1 MPTNTGRAFTTG
13 NFLPNLAA
21 LKAIN
26 FGASDP
32 SGVWFVILNSTTGNV
47 EIWVWDSASNL
58 TTDEI
63 SVIRPDSV
71 IPSSPGRCIQRLKF
85 DATTLAGFLGSV
97 AGLSTNGIIEKTG
110 ATASTNPIAAFGRT
124 FLNLIDAAAG
134 RLALALGNV
143 ATRNIGTASGT
154 VRDAADTAYTNART
168 PTAHATTHA
177 AGGADEIPIFG
188 YLAISANTTLNATHE
203 RFLID
208 VNTTSAA
215 ITITLPA
222 ASTVGSGWQLWIR
235 KNDASVNAVTINRA
249 GSDTINGAT
258 SLQITTRYQTI
269 VLLSFGGTSW
279 GVVAAFD
286 DWVRVTPDQSIGG
299 VKTFTGGVIL
309 PSSAGS
315 GAGSLWR
322 NTDNL
327 EYRDSTNTTRILLNN
342 SGNLSNLSNR
352 QTALNNLAGAV
363 TANRVLR
370 GNGTNVALDLVN
382 LPSDVTGVLP
392 IANGGTGSPTPI
404 YVGLTGTESI
414 AGAKTFTTSVRMG
427 TANQG
432 SVVLQTG
439 LSANSGYIEI
449 YRGDGITRN
458 GFIGSNN
465 VDLNYTSENGAV
477 HTFNGGRVDVFGG
490 TVPPTTS
497 SRISQFLSGGFP
509 YLSLISS
516 SAGVGYKTYDISNE
530 NGAFSIRRIAD
541 GYTGV
546 SGNLF
551 RYTTANILTVG
562 DASTRSSA
570 AYGSF
575 SASGSIAGYA
585 GIHFPESFDGS
596 VLMMGSTSRIHGVWS
611 PNSSGGWQWNYNDG
625 NFQILGGSGTSEGSF
640 LGLFKGLN
648 SLPGYP
654 TSRYPTIGTDHSALY
669 ISLGGAYTGHFT
681 SAGYTNV
688 SNKDLK
694 TVVEEIDPEIVLL
707 GIERLPVTR
716 FFFKEDDP
724 RVTHIG
730 TFAQD
735 FWREFQCGGNKEIIG
750 DDSPTSPDK
759 MLAVND
765 VAGVCLAGIQGLIAQ
780 NRQLSKKVDILR
792 SQLGKD

>member
-1 MPTNTGRAFTTG
+1 MPTDTGRAFTTG

-47 EIWVWDSASNL
+47 EIWVWDASS
-58 TTDEI
+58 TATPDET

-143 ATRNIGTASGT
+143 ATRNIGTTSGT

-168 PTAHATTHA
+168 PTAHASTHA

-188 YLAISANTTLNATHE
+188 YLAVSTNTTLNATHE

-208 VNTTSAA
+208 VNATSAA

-235 KNDASVNAVTINRA
+235 KNDVSVNAVTINRA

-286 DWVRVTPDQSIGG
+286 DWVRVAPDQSIGG

-327 EYRDSTNTTRILLNN
+327 EYRDSTNTTRVLLNN
-342 SGNLSNLSNR
+342 AGNLSNLSNR

-370 GNGTNVALDLVN
+370 GNGTNIALDLVN
-382 LPSDVTGVLP
+382 LPSDVTGVLS
-392 IANGGTGSPTPI
+392 ITNGGTGSSTPI
-404 YVGLTGTESI
+404 YVGLTGADSI
-414 AGAKTFTTSVRMG
+414 AGAKTFTNTTPTTSS
-427 TANQG
+427 TTG
-432 SVVLQTG
+432 SVVLLGG
-439 LSANSGYIEI
+439 LGVAG
-449 YRGDGITRN
+449 GIS
-458 GFIGSNN
+458 IGSNIRFPATPIPSTDVN
-465 VDLNYTSENGAV
+465 VLDEYKEGSWTPVLTYTTPGTSIITHARQSGRFQKVGNRVSVTFDIRLSGFSKGTASGYLIISGLPFNTRSGGGFDNNYGFLVVANSPFTGIPFLDTGNGIS
-477 HTFNGGRVDVFGG
+477 GGSNYFFVFKNLTNSVNVALDDPTANALYWGQLQYE
-490 TVPPTTS
+490 TTS
-497 SRISQFLSGGFP
+497 
-509 YLSLISS
+509 
-516 SAGVGYKTYDISNE
+516 
-530 NGAFSIRRIAD
+530 
-541 GYTGV
+541 
-546 SGNLF
+546 
-551 RYTTANILTVG
+551 
-562 DASTRSSA
+562 
-570 AYGSF
+570 
-575 SASGSIAGYA
+575 
-585 GIHFPESFDGS
+585 
-596 VLMMGSTSRIHGVWS
+596 
-611 PNSSGGWQWNYNDG
+611 
-625 NFQILGGSGTSEGSF
+625 
-640 LGLFKGLN
+640 
-648 SLPGYP
+648 
-654 TSRYPTIGTDHSALY
+654 
-669 ISLGGAYTGHFT
+669 
-681 SAGYTNV
+681 
-688 SNKDLK
+688 
-694 TVVEEIDPEIVLL
+694 
-707 GIERLPVTR
+707 
-716 FFFKEDDP
+716 
-724 RVTHIG
+724 
-730 TFAQD
+730 
-735 FWREFQCGGNKEIIG
+735 
-750 DDSPTSPDK
+750 
-759 MLAVND
+759 
-765 VAGVCLAGIQGLIAQ
+765 
-780 NRQLSKKVDILR
+780 
-792 SQLGKD
+792 